1 MKFAFVIASLLAN
14 NFISVDATSK
24 FEPQCYSRFDY
35 EYKVVEKLFTLEA
48 AYKKQQDI
56 IQELKDALEEM
67 KNENK
72 ALKIEMEGLKN
83 VSIRQE
89 GNIIYLF
96 IYLFI
101 YFEHQSQKTY
111 LLTCAPSEDSDKP
124 VHWHS
129 LIRIFTRRIL
139 DSRGCKV
146 SLYVQIR
153 L

>member
-1 MKFAFVIASLLAN
+1 MNFAFIIASLLAN

-48 AYKKQQDI
+48 AYKKQQEI

-101 YFEHQSQKTY
+101 LSIKVRKRTFWRVRPAKIQIS
-111 LLTCAPSEDSDKP
+111 LCIGAVWSEF
-124 VHWHS
+124 S
-129 LIRIFTRRIL
+129 LGAFWIAKDAKF
-139 DSRGCKV
+139 
-146 SLYVQIR
+146 LYMYK
-153 L
+153 